1 MEGFEYHFEPDEADD
16 GWEPEPGQL
25 DPAGRALSIIPGCGY
40 PYGPRLALYQAA
52 EAHLAKLTDCV
63 EILTLDEYRGMEK
76 YLLRAAVFFLWR
88 WRLEHRLMWLARFAR
103 ALVLLAALLAV
114 QAARAIAQMIAA
126 TVPRSA
132 TALGTGDRYARIL
145 LIAPA
150 APPRSRTTPVHAGA
164 AT

>member
-103 ALVLLAALLAV
+103 ALVLPVAGKIWAAGPVRMTVAAFVTMLAPSK
-114 QAARAIAQMIAA
+114 RK
-126 TVPRSA
+126 VPVTS
-132 TALGTGDRYARIL
+132 
-145 LIAPA
+145 
-150 APPRSRTTPVHAGA
+150 
-164 AT
+164 